1 MIKFDD
7 QFPIV
12 TAESKTPV
20 SSLCPP
26 SGRVANRPGL
36 NEKRKTIATFDID
49 NMARIWNSGPLHL
62 LHIQPGFAPG
72 AGLRFVHPRLP
83 TIMAFGTF
91 HLFHINT
98 VVIRVL
104 ITFDCI

>member
-1 MIKFDD
+1 MVNFPLLRKNPKL
-7 QFPIV
+7 QFRLF
-12 TAESKTPV
+12 AHFRAG
-20 SSLCPP
+20 
-26 SGRVANRPGL
+26 GRNRPWSS
-36 NEKRKTIATFDID
+36 EKRKTIATVDID
-49 NMARIWNSGPLHL
+49 NVAGILNSGPLYL
-62 LHIQPGFAPG
+62 LHIQSGLAPG

-83 TIMAFGTF
+83 SIVAFGTF